1 MLYIEEKSN
10 RILLIIRGVGEL
22 KNLELSRIFEQ
33 ITRILKIKGENPFK
47 IRAYEKVALVLENLP
62 IEIETIYRQG
72 GLNDIPGVGAGIAKK
87 IEEFLTTGKLEYYEK
102 LKETLPSGVIELLDI
117 SEVGPKTAMLLYE
130 ELGVD
135 NIEKLEK
142 AVKGHQIKDLP
153 GMGEKSED
161 NILRGIELYKR
172 RKERVLLGTALP
184 LAEEIVESL
193 RQLKETSKIS
203 FAGSLRRKKET
214 IGDIDILVTSHKP
227 EKIMKTFVSLPQVRE
242 ILAEGPTKSSV
253 ITKDDIHI
261 DVRVVEP
268 ISFGAALQYFTGSKA
283 HNIKLR
289 ELAVKR
295 GLKIN
300 EYGVFNSETGQ
311 RITGEKEEEIYK
323 ILDLAFIPP
332 ELREDRGEIKA
343 AQENKLPQLI
353 ECSQIKGDLH
363 LHTKWSDGAHTIRQ
377 MAEAAKKRGY
387 KYIAITDHSQSL
399 KFAGG
404 LTEER
409 LKGQIEEI
417 RKLNQELDDFT
428 VLTGIEVDIKSDG
441 SLDFSDEI
449 LSKLDV
455 VVAAIHSGFKQE
467 SKIITERLVGAMQN
481 RFVSIIAHPTG
492 RLIGYRESYQVD
504 INEIMKVA
512 SETGT
517 ILEINAYPERLDL
530 NDVHCR
536 MAKDRGVQLAIE
548 TDAHSIDGLEF
559 MNLGVDVARRGW
571 LEERDVI
578 NTLSLDKLLK
588 RLKSKL

>member
-1 MLYIEEKSN
+1 
-10 RILLIIRGVGEL
+10 L
-22 KNLELSRIFEQ
+22 KNIELSRIFEQ
-33 ITRILKIKGENPFK
+33 IAKILKIKGENPFK
-47 IRAYEKVALVLENLP
+47 IRAYEKVALVLENLA
-62 IEIETIYRQG
+62 IDIETIYQQG
-72 GLNDIPGVGAGIAKK
+72 GLNNIPGVGEGIAKK

-102 LKETLPSGVIELLDI
+102 LKETIPSGVIELLDI
-117 SEVGPKTAMLLYE
+117 SEVGPKTAKLLYE

-135 NIEKLEK
+135 SIEKLEK
-142 AVKGHQIKDLP
+142 AVRQHQIRDLP

-172 RKERVLLGTALP
+172 RKERVLLGLALP
-184 LAEEIVESL
+184 LAEEIVKNLSRL
-193 RQLKETSKIS
+193 DETDKIS
-203 FAGSLRRKKET
+203 IAGSLRRKKET
-214 IGDIDILVTSHKP
+214 IGDIDILVTSQKP

-242 ILAEGPTKSSV
+242 VLAEGPTKSSV
-253 ITKDDIHI
+253 ITRDDIHV

-283 HNIKLR
+283 HNIRLR
-289 ELAVKR
+289 ESAVKR

-300 EYGVFNSETGQ
+300 EYGVFNQKTER
-311 RITGEKEEEIYK
+311 RITGEEEKEVYR
-323 ILDLAFIPP
+323 ILDLPFIPP
-332 ELREDRGEIKA
+332 ELREDRGEIEA

-353 ECSQIKGDLH
+353 EYSQIRGDLH
-363 LHTKWSDGAHTIRQ
+363 IHTKWSDGAHTIKQ
-377 MAEAAKKRGY
+377 MAEAAKKIGY
-387 KYIAITDHSQSL
+387 KYIAITEHSQSL

-409 LKGQIEEI
+409 LQEQVEEI

-467 SKIITERLVGAMQN
+467 SKIITERIVKVMQN
-481 RFVSIIAHPTG
+481 KFVSIIAHPTG

-504 INEIMKVA
+504 INEMIKVA
-512 SETGT
+512 AETGT
-517 ILEINAYPERLDL
+517 ILEINAHPERLDL
-530 NDVHCR
+530 NDVYCR
-536 MAKDRGVQLAIE
+536 MAKDKGVQLAVD

-559 MNLGVDVARRGW
+559 MDLGVAVARRGW
-571 LEERDVI
+571 LEEKNII
-578 NTLSLDKLLK
+578 NTLPLDKLLK
-588 RLKSKL
+588 RLKNK

>member
-1 MLYIEEKSN
+1 
-10 RILLIIRGVGEL
+10 VGKL

-33 ITRILKIKGENPFK
+33 IARILKIKGENPFK
-47 IRAYEKVALVLENLP
+47 IRAYEKIALVLENLP
-62 IEIETIYRQG
+62 IDIETIYRQG
-72 GLNDIPGVGAGIAKK
+72 GLNNIPGVGTGIAKK

-102 LKETLPSGVIELLDI
+102 LKETIPSGVIELLDI
-117 SEVGPKTAMLLYE
+117 SEVGPKTAKLLYE

-142 AVKGHQIKDLP
+142 AVKGHQIKDLE
-153 GMGEKSED
+153 GMGEKSET

-193 RQLKETSKIS
+193 RQLKETNKIS

-214 IGDIDILVTSHKP
+214 IGDIDILVTSQKP
-227 EKIMKTFVSLPQVRE
+227 EKIMKRFTSLPQVRE

-289 ELAVKR
+289 ELAIKR

-300 EYGVFNSETGQ
+300 EYGVFEVKTDR
-311 RITGEKEEEIYK
+311 RIAGEREEEIYK
-323 ILDLAFIPP
+323 ILNLPFIPP

-343 AQENKLPQLI
+343 AQEGRLPRLV
-353 ECSQIKGDLH
+353 EYPQIKGDLH
-363 LHTKWSDGAHTIRQ
+363 LHSKWSDGAHTIRQ

-387 KYIAITDHSQSL
+387 NYIAITDHSQSL
-399 KFAGG
+399 KFVAGG

-409 LKGQIEEI
+409 LREQTEEI
-417 RKLNQELDDFT
+417 RRLNQELDDFT

-455 VVAAIHSGFKQE
+455 VIAAIHSGFKQE

-481 RFVSIIAHPTG
+481 RFVSIIAHLTG

-504 INEIMKVA
+504 INKIMDVA
-512 SETGT
+512 AETGT

-530 NDVHCR
+530 NDVYCH
-536 MAKDRGVQLAIE
+536 MAKDKGVQLAIE
-548 TDAHSIDGLEF
+548 TDAHSINGLEF

-571 LEERDVI
+571 LEEKDVI
-578 NTLSLDKLLK
+578 NTLPLDKLLK
-588 RLKSKL
+588 RLKNK

>member
-1 MLYIEEKSN
+1 MG
-10 RILLIIRGVGEL
+10 GVGKL

-33 ITRILKIKGENPFK
+33 IARILKIKGENPFK
-47 IRAYEKVALVLENLP
+47 IRAYEKIALVLENLP
-62 IEIETIYRQG
+62 IDIETIYLQG
-72 GLNDIPGVGAGIAKK
+72 GLNNIPGVGTGIAKK

-102 LKETLPSGVIELLDI
+102 LKETIPSGVIELLDI
-117 SEVGPKTAMLLYE
+117 SEVGPKTAKLLYE

-142 AVKGHQIKDLP
+142 AVRQHQIKDLP
-153 GMGEKSED
+153 GMGEKSET

-184 LAEEIVESL
+184 LAEEIVENLSH
-193 RQLKETSKIS
+193 LKETNKIS

-214 IGDIDILVTSHKP
+214 IGDIDILVTSQKP
-227 EKIMKTFVSLPQVRE
+227 EKIMKTFTSLPHVRE

-253 ITKDDIHI
+253 ITKDDIHV

-283 HNIKLR
+283 HNIRLR
-289 ELAVKR
+289 ELAAKR

-300 EYGVFNSETGQ
+300 EYGVFDSETGQ
-311 RITGEKEEEIYK
+311 RIAGEEEEEVYK

-332 ELREDRGEIKA
+332 ELREDRGEIEA
-343 AQENKLPQLI
+343 AQEGRLPRLV
-353 ECSQIKGDLH
+353 EYPQIKGDLH
-363 LHTKWSDGAHTIRQ
+363 LHSKWSDGAHTIRQ

-399 KFAGG
+399 KFVAGG

-409 LKGQIEEI
+409 LREQTEEI
-417 RKLNQELDDFT
+417 RRLNQELDDFT
-428 VLTGIEVDIKSDG
+428 VLTGTEVDIKSNG

-455 VVAAIHSGFKQE
+455 VIAAIHSGFKQE
-467 SKIITERLVGAMQN
+467 SKIITERIIKAMQN
-481 RFVSIIAHPTG
+481 KLVSIIAHPTG

-504 INEIMKVA
+504 INKIMTLA
-512 SETGT
+512 AETGT

-530 NDVHCR
+530 NDVYCR
-536 MAKDRGVQLAIE
+536 MAKDREVQLAIE

-571 LEERDVI
+571 LEEKDVI
-578 NTLSLDKLLK
+578 NTLPLDKLLE
-588 RLKSKL
+588 RLKRKL

>member
-1 MLYIEEKSN
+1 MEM
-10 RILLIIRGVGEL
+10 

-33 ITRILKIKGENPFK
+33 IAKILKIKGENPFK
-47 IRAYEKVALVLENLP
+47 IRAYEKITLVLENLP
-62 IEIETIYRQG
+62 IDIETIYHQG
-72 GLNDIPGVGAGIAKK
+72 GLNNIPGVGAGIAQK

-102 LKETLPSGVIELLDI
+102 LKETMPSGVIELLDI
-117 SEVGPKTAMLLYE
+117 SEVGPKTAKLLYE
-130 ELGVD
+130 QLGVD

-142 AVKGHQIKDLP
+142 AVRQHQIKDLP
-153 GMGEKSED
+153 GMGEKSET

-184 LAEEIVESL
+184 LAEEIVERL
-193 RQLKETSKIS
+193 RQLKETDKIS

-214 IGDIDILVTSHKP
+214 IGDIDILITSQKP
-227 EKIMKTFVSLPQVRE
+227 EKIMKTFTSLPQVRE

-253 ITKDDIHI
+253 ITKDDIHV

-268 ISFGAALQYFTGSKA
+268 RSFGAALQYFTGSKA

-289 ELAVKR
+289 ELAIKR

-300 EYGVFNSETGQ
+300 EYGVFDQKTER
-311 RITGEKEEEIYK
+311 RITGEEEEEVYR
-323 ILDLAFIPP
+323 ILDLPFIPP
-332 ELREDRGEIKA
+332 ELREDRGEIEA
-343 AQENKLPQLI
+343 AQENRLPRLI
-353 ECSQIKGDLH
+353 EYSQIRGDLH

-404 LTEER
+404 LIEER
-409 LKGQIEEI
+409 LREQVEEI
-417 RKLNQELDDFT
+417 QKLNQELKDFT
-428 VLTGIEVDIKSDG
+428 ILSGIEVDIKSDG

-455 VVAAIHSGFKQE
+455 VIAAIHSGFKQE
-467 SKIITERLVGAMQN
+467 SKMITERIIKAMQN
-481 RFVSIIAHPTG
+481 SFVNIIAHPTG

-504 INEIMKVA
+504 INEMMEVA
-512 SETGT
+512 IKTGT
-517 ILEINAYPERLDL
+517 ILEINSYPERLDL
-530 NDVHCR
+530 NDIYCR
-536 MAKDRGVQLAIE
+536 MAKEKGVQLAIE

-559 MNLGVDVARRGW
+559 MNLGVAVARRGW
-571 LEERDVI
+571 LEEKDII
-578 NTLSLDKLLK
+578 NTLPLDKLLQK
-588 RLKSKL
+588 LKNKIEDK

>member
-1 MLYIEEKSN
+1 M
-10 RILLIIRGVGEL
+10 REL

-33 ITRILKIKGENPFK
+33 IARILKIKGENPFK
-47 IRAYEKVALVLENLP
+47 IRAYEKIALVLENLP
-62 IEIETIYRQG
+62 IDIETIYQQG
-72 GLNDIPGVGAGIAKK
+72 GLNNIPGVGAGIAKK

-102 LKETLPSGVIELLDI
+102 LKETIPSGVIALLDI
-117 SEVGPKTAMLLYE
+117 SEVGPKTAKLLYE

-153 GMGEKSED
+153 GMGEKSET

-184 LAEEIVESL
+184 LAEEIVGSL
-193 RQLKETSKIS
+193 SQLKETSKIS

-214 IGDIDILVTSHKP
+214 IGDIDILVTSQEP
-227 EKIMKTFVSLPQVRE
+227 EKIMKTFTSLPQVRE

-289 ELAVKR
+289 ELAVKK

-300 EYGVFNSETGQ
+300 EYGVFDVKTD
-311 RITGEKEEEIYK
+311 RRVAGESEEEIYQ
-323 ILDLAFIPP
+323 ILNLPFIPP
-332 ELREDRGEIKA
+332 ELREDRGEIEA
-343 AQENKLPQLI
+343 AQEGRLPRLVGYP
-353 ECSQIKGDLH
+353 QIKGDLH
-363 LHTKWSDGAHTIRQ
+363 LHSKWSDGAHTIRQ

-387 KYIAITDHSQSL
+387 NYIAITDHSQSL
-399 KFAGG
+399 KFVAGG

-409 LKGQIEEI
+409 LREQIEEI
-417 RKLNQELDDFT
+417 QRLNQELDDFT
-428 VLTGIEVDIKSDG
+428 VLAGIEVDIKSDG

-449 LSKLDV
+449 LSRLDV
-455 VVAAIHSGFKQE
+455 VIAAIHSGFKQE
-467 SKIITERLVGAMQN
+467 SKIITERLIGAMQN

-504 INEIMKVA
+504 IDKIMDMAAK
-512 SETGT
+512 TGT

-530 NDVHCR
+530 NDVYCR
-536 MAKDRGVQLAIE
+536 MAKEKGIQLAIE
-548 TDAHSIDGLEF
+548 TDAHSVDGLEF

-571 LEERDVI
+571 LEEKDII
-578 NTLSLDKLLK
+578 NTLLLDKLVK
-588 RLKSKL
+588 RLKNK

>member
-1 MLYIEEKSN
+1 M
-10 RILLIIRGVGEL
+10 GVDEL
-22 KNLELSRIFEQ
+22 KNLEISRMFDQ
-33 ITRILKIKGENPFK
+33 ITRMLKIKGENPFK
-47 IRAYEKVALVLENLP
+47 IRAYEKIALVLENLP
-62 IEIETIYRQG
+62 IDVEIIYQQG
-72 GLNDIPGVGAGIAKK
+72 GLNNIPGVGEGIAKK

-102 LKETLPSGVIELLDI
+102 LKETIPSGVMELLDI
-117 SEVGPKTAMLLYE
+117 SEVGPKTAKLLYE

-135 NIEKLEK
+135 NMEKLEK
-142 AVKGHQIKDLP
+142 AVKQHRIKDLP
-153 GMGEKSED
+153 GMGEKSET

-193 RQLKETSKIS
+193 QQLKETDKIS

-214 IGDIDILVTSHKP
+214 IGDIDILVTSQKP
-227 EKIMKTFVSLPQVRE
+227 EKIMKTFTSLPQVRE

-253 ITKDDIHI
+253 ITKDDIHV

-289 ELAVKR
+289 ELAIKR

-300 EYGVFNSETGQ
+300 EYGVFDSETGQ
-311 RITGEKEEEIYK
+311 KIAGEEEEEVYL
-323 ILDLAFIPP
+323 ILDLPFIPP
-332 ELREDRGEIKA
+332 ELREDRGEIEA

-353 ECSQIKGDLH
+353 EYPQIKGDLH
-363 LHTKWSDGAHTIRQ
+363 LHSKWSDGVHTIKQ
-377 MAEAAKKRGY
+377 MAEAAKKKGY

-404 LTEER
+404 LIEER
-409 LKGQIEEI
+409 LQEQIEEI

-449 LSKLDV
+449 LSKLNV
-455 VVAAIHSGFKQE
+455 VIAAIHSGFKQE
-467 SKIITERLVGAMQN
+467 SKIITERLISAMQN

-504 INEIMKVA
+504 IDKIMDMAAK
-512 SETGT
+512 TGT

-530 NDVHCR
+530 NDIYCR

-571 LEERDVI
+571 LEEKDIV
-578 NTLSLDKLLK
+578 NTLPLDKLLK
-588 RLKSKL
+588 RLKNK

>member
-1 MLYIEEKSN
+1 M
-10 RILLIIRGVGEL
+10 

-33 ITRILKIKGENPFK
+33 IARILKIKGENPFK
-47 IRAYEKVALVLENLP
+47 IRAYEKIALVLENLP
-62 IEIETIYRQG
+62 IDIEIIYQQG
-72 GLNDIPGVGAGIAKK
+72 GLNNIPGVGEGIAKK

-102 LKETLPSGVIELLDI
+102 LKETIPSGVIELLDI
-117 SEVGPKTAMLLYE
+117 SEVGPKTAKLLYE

-142 AVKGHQIKDLP
+142 AVRQHRIKDLP

-161 NILRGIELYKR
+161 NILRGIKLYKR

-193 RQLKETSKIS
+193 SRIDETDKII

-214 IGDIDILVTSHKP
+214 IGDIDILVTSRKP
-227 EKIMKTFVSLPQVRE
+227 EKIMKTFTSLPQVRE
-242 ILAEGPTKSSV
+242 ILAEGSTKSSV
-253 ITKDDIHI
+253 ITKGDIHV

-300 EYGVFNSETGQ
+300 EYGVFDVKTDRRIAGESEQ
-311 RITGEKEEEIYK
+311 EIYQ
-323 ILDLAFIPP
+323 ILDLSFIPP
-332 ELREDRGEIKA
+332 ELREDRGEIEA
-343 AQENKLPQLI
+343 AQENRLPQLI
-353 ECSQIKGDLH
+353 EYSRIRGDLH

-377 MAEAAKKRGY
+377 MAEAAKKKGY

-399 KFAGG
+399 KMTGG

-409 LKGQIEEI
+409 LREQIELI
-417 RKLNQELDDFT
+417 HTINQELKDFT
-428 VLTGIEVDIKSDG
+428 ILSGSEIDIKSDG
-441 SLDFSDEI
+441 SLDYPDEI
-449 LSKLDV
+449 LSRLDIV
-455 VVAAIHSGFKQE
+455 IAAIHSGFKQE
-467 SKIITERLVGAMQN
+467 SKIITNRIVRAMQN
-481 RFVSIIAHPTG
+481 KWVNIIAHPTG
-492 RLIGYRESYQVD
+492 RLIGYREAYQVD
-504 INEIMKVA
+504 INKIMDVA
-512 SETGT
+512 AETRT

-530 NDVHCR
+530 NDVYCR

-571 LEERDVI
+571 LEEKDIV
-578 NTLSLDKLLK
+578 NTLPLDKLLK
-588 RLKSKL
+588 RLKRKL

>member
-1 MLYIEEKSN
+1 M
-10 RILLIIRGVGEL
+10 GVGEL
-22 KNLELSRIFEQ
+22 KNLEISRMFDQ
-33 ITRILKIKGENPFK
+33 ITKMLKIKGENPFK
-47 IRAYEKVALVLENLP
+47 IRAYEKIALVLENLP
-62 IEIETIYRQG
+62 IDIEIIYQQG
-72 GLNDIPGVGAGIAKK
+72 GLNNIPGVGEGIAKK

-102 LKETLPSGVIELLDI
+102 LKETIPSGVMELLDI
-117 SEVGPKTAMLLYE
+117 SEVGPKTAKLLYE

-135 NIEKLEK
+135 NMEKLEK
-142 AVKGHQIKDLP
+142 AVKQHRIKDLP
-153 GMGEKSED
+153 GMGEKSEI

-184 LAEEIVESL
+184 LAEEIVGSL
-193 RQLKETSKIS
+193 HQLKETEKIN

-214 IGDIDILVTSHKP
+214 IGDIDILVTSQKP
-227 EKIMKTFVSLPQVRE
+227 EKIMKTFTSLPQVRE

-253 ITKDDIHI
+253 ITKDDIHV

-289 ELAVKR
+289 ELAIKR

-300 EYGVFNSETGQ
+300 EYGVFDSETGQ
-311 RITGEKEEEIYK
+311 RIAGEEEEEVYL
-323 ILDLAFIPP
+323 ILDLPFIPP
-332 ELREDRGEIKA
+332 ELREDRGEIEA
-343 AQENKLPQLI
+343 AQENKLPRLVGYP
-353 ECSQIKGDLH
+353 QIKGDLH
-363 LHTKWSDGAHTIRQ
+363 LHSKWSDGVHTIKQ
-377 MAEAAKKRGY
+377 MAEAAKKKGY

-404 LTEER
+404 LIEER
-409 LKGQIEEI
+409 LQEQIEEI

-449 LSKLDV
+449 LSKLNV
-455 VVAAIHSGFKQE
+455 VIAAIHSGFKQE
-467 SKIITERLVGAMQN
+467 SKIITERLISAMQN

-504 INEIMKVA
+504 IDKIMDMAAK
-512 SETGT
+512 TGT

-530 NDVHCR
+530 NDIYCR

-571 LEERDVI
+571 LEEKDIV
-578 NTLSLDKLLK
+578 NTLPLDKLLK
-588 RLKSKL
+588 RLKNK

>member
-1 MLYIEEKSN
+1 
-10 RILLIIRGVGEL
+10 L

-33 ITRILKIKGENPFK
+33 IARILKIKGENPFK
-47 IRAYEKVALVLENLP
+47 IRAYEKITLVLENLP
-62 IEIETIYRQG
+62 IDIETIYHQG
-72 GLNDIPGVGAGIAKK
+72 GLSNIPGVGAGIAKK

-102 LKETLPSGVIELLDI
+102 LKETIPSGVIELLDI
-117 SEVGPKTAMLLYE
+117 SEVGPKTAKLLYE

-153 GMGEKSED
+153 GMGEKSET
-161 NILRGIELYKR
+161 NILRGIELYRR

-184 LAEEIVESL
+184 VAEDIIEALS
-193 RQLKETSKIS
+193 QLKEVNKIN

-214 IGDIDILVTSHKP
+214 IGDIDILVTSQKS
-227 EKIMKTFVSLPQVRE
+227 EKIMKTFTSLPQVKE

-283 HNIKLR
+283 HNIRLR
-289 ELAVKR
+289 ELAAKR

-300 EYGVFNSETGQ
+300 EYGVFDQKTER
-311 RITGEKEEEIYK
+311 RITGEEEEEVYK
-323 ILDLAFIPP
+323 ILNLPFIPP

-343 AQENKLPQLI
+343 AQEDKLPELI
-353 ECSQIKGDLH
+353 KYSQIRGDLH
-363 LHTKWSDGAHTIRQ
+363 LHTKWSDGAHTIKQ

-404 LTEER
+404 LIEER
-409 LKGQIEEI
+409 LKEQIELI
-417 RKLNQELDDFT
+417 KRLNQELKDFT
-428 VLTGIEVDIKSDG
+428 ILNGIEVDIKSDG

-455 VVAAIHSGFKQE
+455 VIAAIHSGFKQE
-467 SKIITERLVGAMQN
+467 SKIITGRIIKAMQN
-481 RFVSIIAHPTG
+481 KLVNIIAHPTG
-492 RLIGYRESYQVD
+492 RLIGYREAYQVD
-504 INEIMKVA
+504 INKIMDVA
-512 SETGT
+512 ADTGT

-530 NDVHCR
+530 NDVYCR

-571 LEERDVI
+571 LEKKDII

-588 RLKSKL
+588 RLKNK

>member
-1 MLYIEEKSN
+1 M
-10 RILLIIRGVGEL
+10 

-33 ITRILKIKGENPFK
+33 IAKILKIKGENPFK
-47 IRAYEKVALVLENLP
+47 IRAYEKITSVLENLP
-62 IEIETIYRQG
+62 IDIETIYHQG
-72 GLNDIPGVGAGIAKK
+72 GLSNIPGVGTGITKK

-102 LKETLPSGVIELLDI
+102 MKETIPSGVIELLDI
-117 SEVGPKTAMLLYE
+117 SEVGPKTARLLYE

-135 NIEKLEK
+135 NIGKLEK
-142 AVKGHQIKDLP
+142 AVKGHRIKGLP

-161 NILRGIELYKR
+161 NILRGIELFKR

-184 LAEEIVESL
+184 LAEEIVGGL

-214 IGDIDILVTSHKP
+214 IGDIDILVTSQKP
-227 EKIMKTFVSLPQVRE
+227 EKIIKTFISLPQVRE

-253 ITKDDIHI
+253 ITKDDIHV

-295 GLKIN
+295 SLKIN
-300 EYGVFNSETGQ
+300 EYGVFDVKTD
-311 RITGEKEEEIYK
+311 RRVAGEREEEIYQ
-323 ILDLAFIPP
+323 ILNLPFIPP
-332 ELREDRGEIKA
+332 ELREDRGEIEA
-343 AQENKLPQLI
+343 AQENKLPELI
-353 ECSQIKGDLH
+353 KFSQIRGDLH
-363 LHTKWSDGAHTIRQ
+363 LHTKWSDGANTIKQ

-387 KYIAITDHSQSL
+387 KYIAITEHSQSL

-409 LKGQIEEI
+409 LKEQIEEI
-417 RKLNQELDDFT
+417 QKLNQEFDGFT
-428 VLTGIEVDIKSDG
+428 ILTGIEVDIKSDG
-441 SLDFSDEI
+441 SLDYPDEI
-449 LSKLDV
+449 LSRLDV
-455 VVAAIHSGFKQE
+455 VIAAIHSGFKQE

-504 INEIMKVA
+504 INKMMNIA
-512 SETGT
+512 AETGT

-530 NDVHCR
+530 NDVYCR
-536 MAKDRGVQLAIE
+536 MAKEKGIQLAIE

-571 LEERDVI
+571 LEEKDII
-578 NTLSLDKLLK
+578 NTLPLDKLVK
-588 RLKSKL
+588 RLKNK

>member
-1 MLYIEEKSN
+1 MGK
-10 RILLIIRGVGEL
+10 L

-33 ITRILKIKGENPFK
+33 IARILKIKGENPFK
-47 IRAYEKVALVLENLP
+47 IRAYEKIALVLENLP
-62 IEIETIYRQG
+62 IDIETINRQG
-72 GLNDIPGVGAGIAKK
+72 GLNDIPGVGEAIAKK

-102 LKETLPSGVIELLDI
+102 LKETIPSGVIELLDI
-117 SEVGPKTAMLLYE
+117 SEVGPKTAKLLYE
-130 ELGVD
+130 ELSVD

-142 AVKGHQIKDLP
+142 AVKQHRIKDLP

-214 IGDIDILVTSHKP
+214 IGDIDILVTSQKP

-253 ITKDDIHI
+253 ITRDDIHI

-295 GLKIN
+295 DLKIN

-311 RITGEKEEEIYK
+311 KITGEKEEEIYK

-332 ELREDRGEIKA
+332 ELREDRGEIEA
-343 AQENKLPQLI
+343 AQENKLPELI
-353 ECSQIKGDLH
+353 KYSQIRGDLH
-363 LHTKWSDGAHTIRQ
+363 LHTKWSDGAYTIRQ

-417 RKLNQELDDFT
+417 QKINQELDDVT
-428 VLTGIEVDIKSDG
+428 ILSGIEVDIKSDG
-441 SLDFSDEI
+441 SLDYPDEI
-449 LSKLDV
+449 LSRLDV
-455 VVAAIHSGFKQE
+455 VIAAIHSGFKQE
-467 SKIITERLVGAMQN
+467 SKIITERLIGAMQN

-504 INEIMKVA
+504 INKMMNIA
-512 SETGT
+512 AETGT

-530 NDVHCR
+530 NDVYCR
-536 MAKDRGVQLAIE
+536 MAKEKGVQLAIE

-571 LEERDVI
+571 LEKKDIV

>member
-1 MLYIEEKSN
+1 
-10 RILLIIRGVGEL
+10 VGEL
-22 KNLELSRIFEQ
+22 KNLELSRMFDQ
-33 ITRILKIKGENPFK
+33 IAKMLKIKGENPFK
-47 IRAYEKVALVLENLP
+47 IRAYEKITLALENLP
-62 IEIETIYRQG
+62 IDIETIYQQG
-72 GLNDIPGVGAGIAKK
+72 GLNNIPGVGEGIAKK
-87 IEEFLTTGKLEYYEK
+87 IEEFLITGKLEYYEK
-102 LKETLPSGVIELLDI
+102 LKETIPSGVIELLNI
-117 SEVGPKTAMLLYE
+117 SEVGPKTTKLLYE
-130 ELGVD
+130 QLDVD

-142 AVKGHQIKDLP
+142 AVRQHQIKDLP
-153 GMGEKSED
+153 GMGEKSEI

-193 RQLKETSKIS
+193 RQLKETDKIN

-214 IGDIDILVTSHKP
+214 IGDIDILITSQKP
-227 EKIMKTFVSLPQVRE
+227 EKIMKTFTSLPQVRE

-253 ITKDDIHI
+253 ITKEDIHV

-289 ELAVKR
+289 ELAIKR

-300 EYGVFNSETGQ
+300 EYGVFDSENGQ
-311 RITGEKEEEIYK
+311 RIAGEEEEEVYR
-323 ILDLAFIPP
+323 ILDLPFIPP

-343 AQENKLPQLI
+343 AQEGRLPLLV
-353 ECSQIKGDLH
+353 EYPQIKGDLH
-363 LHTKWSDGAHTIRQ
+363 LHSKWSDGAHTIRQ
-377 MAEAAKKRGY
+377 MAEEAKKRGY

-409 LKGQIEEI
+409 LREQIEEI
-417 RKLNQELDDFT
+417 RKVNQELDDFT

-455 VVAAIHSGFKQE
+455 VIAAIHSGFKQE
-467 SKIITERLVGAMQN
+467 SKIITERLIGAMQN
-481 RFVSIIAHPTG
+481 RFVGIIAHPTG

-504 INEIMKVA
+504 IDKIMDMA
-512 SETGT
+512 ARTGT

-530 NDVHCR
+530 NDVYCR
-536 MAKDRGVQLAIE
+536 MAKDKGVQLAIE

-571 LEERDVI
+571 LEEKDIV
-578 NTLSLDKLLK
+578 NTLPLDKLVK
-588 RLKSKL
+588 RLKIKL